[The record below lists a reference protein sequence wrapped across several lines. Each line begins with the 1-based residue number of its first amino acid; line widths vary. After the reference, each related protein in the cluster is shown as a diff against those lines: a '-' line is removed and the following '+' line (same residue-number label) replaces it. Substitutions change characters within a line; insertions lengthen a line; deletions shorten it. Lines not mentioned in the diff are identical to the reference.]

1 MPGCFGGKQ
10 LVKNNCV
17 KFVPTARFLI
27 QLTLTLTPNLLL
39 TMEPGSKS
47 YFHTNVCD
55 DSFNITFGGIVNK

>member
-17 KFVPTARFLI
+17 KFVPTAKFHS
-27 QLTLTLTPNLLL
+27 THTNPNLLL